1 MTDRLVQ
8 WIGEQAVRRTNSSVA
23 EEVGMT
29 EGTIRLVFAEYVQRK
44 YDAMRFAKPRW
55 LDY

>member
-1 MTDRLVQ
+1 MTDGLVQ

-23 EEVGMT
+23 EEVGVT

-44 YDAMRFAKPRW
+44 YDALCHATMAG
-55 LDY
+55 Y